1 MKLVIATSN
10 AGKLR
15 EMQALLS
22 PALPW
27 EIVSLAAFPPFEMPL
42 EDGDTMAANARIKAI
57 FCAEKLQLPCLADD
71 SGLEV
76 DALNGEPGVH
86 SARWHPGTD
95 ADRGAA
101 LLARLQDIPANQ
113 CTARFRCTLCLA
125 VSEDDLHEEEA
136 TCDGRI
142 ARAPRGDNGFGYD
155 PIFEISTASHSQPSL
170 IGKTMAEI
178 TTSQK
183 AELSH
188 RARAVGLLL
197 NYLYSFDIGRNE
209 NIILEDK

>member
-15 EMQALLS
+15 EMKALLS

-27 EIVSLAAFPPFEMPL
+27 EIVSLAEFPPFEMPP
-42 EDGDTMAANARIKAI
+42 EDGETMAANARIKAI
-57 FCAEKLQLPCLADD
+57 YCTQKLQLPCLADD

-76 DALNGEPGVH
+76 DALNGEPGVR

-101 LLARLQDIPANQ
+101 LLARLQDVPTNLR
-113 CTARFRCTLCLA
+113 TARFRCTLCLA
-125 VSEDDLHEEEA
+125 MSEDDLREMEA
-136 TCDGRI
+136 TCEGRI
-142 ARAPRGDNGFGYD
+142 ALAPRGESGFGYD
-155 PIFEISTASHSQPSL
+155 PIFEISPASRSNPSL
-170 IGKTMAEI
+170 IGQTMAEI
-178 TTSQK
+178 TSSQK

-188 RARAVGLLL
+188 RARAIALLL
-197 NYLYSFDIGRNE
+197 KEIA
-209 NIILEDK
+209 

>member
-27 EIVSLAAFPPFEMPL
+27 QIVSLADFPSFEMPP
-42 EDGDTMAANARIKAI
+42 EDGKTMAQNARIKAV
-57 FCAEKLQLPCLADD
+57 FCARKLQLPCLADD

-86 SARWHPGTD
+86 SARWFPGTD
-95 ADRGAA
+95 QDRSTA
-101 LLARLQDIPANQ
+101 LLARLQDVPTNER
-113 CTARFRCTLCLA
+113 TARFRCALCLA
-125 VSEDDLHEEEA
+125 MSEDNLHQVEA
-136 TCDGRI
+136 TCEGRI
-142 ARAPRGDNGFGYD
+142 ALAPRGENGFGYD
-155 PIFEISTASHSQPSL
+155 PIFEISAASHSHPSL
-170 IGKTMAEI
+170 IGKTMAEV
-178 TTSQK
+178 TPSQK

-188 RARAVGLLL
+188 RARAVKMLLEKL
-197 NYLYSFDIGRNE
+197 KSIGV
-209 NIILEDK
+209 K